1 MLLEFADR
9 GARGDMKDTQVAE
22 ELLKNM
28 KQTNEMLTLNQ
39 IYMRSAFEYLRT
51 SALSITQS
59 YFRKLNTYYNMLF
72 GLFVSFLTVF
82 QIVVSLFLVKAL
94 SHQIVKMYHVV
105 LLIPFSGRTQ
115 NDLNELMLI

>member
-1 MLLEFADR
+1 MLEFADR
-9 GARGDMKDTQVAE
+9 GAIGDLKETCVAE
-22 ELLKNM
+22 ELLK
-28 KQTNEMLTLNQ
+28 KKEETNQMLTLNQ

-51 SALSITQS
+51 SALSITQT
-59 YFRKLNTYYNMLF
+59 YFKKLNTYYNMLF

>member
-1 MLLEFADR
+1 VLLEFADR
-9 GARGDMKDTQVAE
+9 GARGDTKDTQVAE

-28 KQTNEMLTLNQ
+28 KQTNHMLTLNQ
-39 IYMRSAFEYLRT
+39 IYMRRAFEYLRT

-72 GLFVSFLTVF
+72 GLFVSFLTIF

>member
-9 GARGDMKDTQVAE
+9 GARGDIKETYVAK
-22 ELLKNM
+22 ELLLVM
-28 KQTNEMLTLNQ
+28 EETNQMLTLNQ

-59 YFRKLNTYYNMLF
+59 YFRKLNTYYDILF
-72 GLFVSFLTVF
+72 GLFVSLLTVF
-82 QIVVSLFLVKAL
+82 QVVVSLFLVKAL

-105 LLIPFSGRTQ
+105 LLVPFSGRTQ

>member
-9 GARGDMKDTQVAE
+9 GARGDIKETFVAKDLLLAME
-22 ELLKNM
+22 E
-28 KQTNEMLTLNQ
+28 TNQMLTLNQ

-59 YFRKLNTYYNMLF
+59 YFRKLNTYYDILF
-72 GLFVSFLTVF
+72 GLFVSLLTVF
-82 QIVVSLFLVKAL
+82 QVVVSLFLVKAL

-105 LLIPFSGRTQ
+105 LLVPFSGRTQ